1 MFHKVDTDLNFIERE
16 DKVRNFWK
24 ENQIFE
30 KSIEARDRKSVV

>member
-24 ENQIFE
+24 EYHIFE
-30 KSIEARDRKSVV
+30 